1 MSDKLL
7 SQMTW
12 IHKRYLRQAETQYES
27 PESYSLVCLG
37 RTGVSLL
44 KSINVNITEMGTWI
58 HISAS
63 NNVDSSSYITFPQ
76 SYQNPFFC
84 I

>member
-1 MSDKLL
+1 MSDKPL
-7 SQMTW
+7 SQMIW
-12 IHKRYLRQAETQYES
+12 IHKRYLRQAEAQYER
-27 PESYSLVCLG
+27 PESYSLVHLG
-37 RTGVSLL
+37 RTRMSLL

-63 NNVDSSSYITFPQ
+63 NNVYSSSYISFPQ
-76 SYQNPFFC
+76 SYHNPFFG